1 MEFDITPI
9 AVTLIAVI
17 GIVLGSKTIINH
29 RESGSKPLKNK
40 IKEMEEYEKY
50 LKKQSTIYKNKANS
64 IEKGP
69 QIDGDPD
76 DLGDLLPDIIGQFSE
91 YAPKWLQPML
101 KDGESQKMILKYVQD
116 NPDKAKQ
123 FFGKIVGKKMGVKNE
138 ESDDAQNGV

>member
-17 GIVLGSKTIINH
+17 GIVLGSKVIMAH

-69 QIDGDPD
+69 QIEGDPD
-76 DLGDLLPDIIGQFSE
+76 ELGDLLPDIVGSFSE

-101 KDGESQKMILKYVQD
+101 KDTESQKMILKYVQE

-123 FFGKIVGKKMGVKNE
+123 FFGKIVGKKIGANKE
-138 ESDDAQNGV
+138 ESNSFEGGL